1 MFYRSFVNN
10 DNSPPGAGWRE
21 ATGRVEQQMH
31 PYNKQLKPLARAN
44 RNAGNLSEV
53 LLWQELKQSK
63 LGVRFRRQTPI
74 GNYIADFYCAEKN
87 MVIEID
93 GWSHDDKY
101 EYDKARDEYMES
113 LGIHVLRISDI
124 DVKKD
129 MNNILIW
136 IKHNID
142 MI

>member
-1 MFYRSFVNN
+1 MY
-10 DNSPPGAGWRE
+10 
-21 ATGRVEQQMH
+21 
-31 PYNKQLKPLARAN
+31 PYNKQLKNLAKTN
-44 RNAGNLSEV
+44 RKAGNLSEV

-74 GNYIADFYCAEKN
+74 GNHIADFYCREKN
-87 MVIEID
+87 LVIEID
-93 GWSHDDKY
+93 GWSHDNKY
-101 EYDKARDEYMES
+101 EHDKARDEYMQS
-113 LGIHVLRISDI
+113 LGIHVLRISDT